1 MIELLIEKLS
11 EPISAIVLSG
21 AGAFLGAYIATHFG
35 YKKSHDEAL
44 GAQVAERRVQL
55 YDDLLNASF
64 RIRLNRK
71 KLFDDSYLTR
81 LYCLTPRCR
90 ALAKEEVR
98 AKFEDFFNYLVTL
111 RTEYATK
118 DAELESQFYCH
129 VPACD
134 YYNTEDTEEVCVPQC
149 PGSEREYGRQHR
161 SLQESLLPN
170 YKKLDELLNGLS
182 NAIYS
187 DLNRG

>member
-11 EPISAIVLSG
+11 NPISEIFLSG
-21 AGAFLGAYIATHFG
+21 AGAFLGACIAAHFG

-71 KLFDDSYLTR
+71 KLFDDSYLAR

-90 ALAKEEVR
+90 ALAKEEVK
-98 AKFEDFFNYLVTL
+98 AEFEDFFNYLVAL

-118 DAELESQFYCH
+118 DAELENQFYCH
-129 VPACD
+129 MPACD
-134 YYNTEDTEEVCVPQC
+134 YYNTEDTEEACVPQH
-149 PGSEREYGRQHR
+149 PGAEREYDRQHQA
-161 SLQESLLPN
+161 LQESLLPD
-170 YKKLDELLNGLS
+170 YKELDELLTRLS

>member
-11 EPISAIVLSG
+11 DPISEIFLSG
-21 AGAFLGAYIATHFG
+21 AGAFLGTCIAAHFG
-35 YKKSHDEAL
+35 YKKSHNEAL

-71 KLFDDSYLTR
+71 KLFDDSYLAR

-90 ALAKEEVR
+90 ALAKEEVK
-98 AKFEDFFNYLVTL
+98 AKFEDFFNYLVAL

-118 DAELESQFYCH
+118 DAELENQFYCH
-129 VPACD
+129 MPACD
-134 YYNTEDTEEVCVPQC
+134 YYNTEDTEEVCVPQSS
-149 PGSEREYGRQHR
+149 GAEREYDRRHQA
-161 SLQESLLPN
+161 LQESLLPN

>member
-11 EPISAIVLSG
+11 NPISEIFLSG
-21 AGAFLGAYIATHFG
+21 TCAFLGAYIAAHFG

-71 KLFDDSYLTR
+71 KLFDDSYLTG

-98 AKFEDFFNYLVTL
+98 TAYEDFFNYLITL

-118 DAELESQFYCH
+118 DTELENQFYCH

-134 YYNTEDTEEVCVPQC
+134 YYDTEDTEEVCIPQY
-149 PGSEREYGRQHR
+149 PGAEREYDHQHQT
-161 SLQESLLPN
+161 LQESLLPN
-170 YKKLDELLNGLS
+170 YKKLDEFLNGLS
-182 NAIYS
+182 NAINS

>member
-11 EPISAIVLSG
+11 NPISEIFLSG
-21 AGAFLGAYIATHFG
+21 AGAFLGACIAAHFG

-44 GAQVAERRVQL
+44 GAQVAERRVRL

-71 KLFDDSYLTR
+71 KLFDDSYLAR

-90 ALAKEEVR
+90 ALAKEEVK
-98 AKFEDFFNYLVTL
+98 AKFEDFFNYLVAL

-118 DAELESQFYCH
+118 DAELENQFYCH
-129 VPACD
+129 MPACD
-134 YYNTEDTEEVCVPQC
+134 YYNTEDTEEVSVPQY
-149 PGSEREYGRQHR
+149 PGAEREYDRQHQA
-161 SLQESLLPN
+161 LQESLLPD
-170 YKKLDELLNGLS
+170 YKKLDELLTRLS